1 MNVKWFGRRGDK
13 VRAED
18 TEPYDDWPLCP
29 GCCVRFSTTKQLDL
43 HLIDEGAS
51 HLQDAALPPSSDEW
65 MPDTD
70 LNLPAVKEE
79 IMTEPQT
86 ERRNHWDGEPDV
98 GYTEDDLRA
107 QEDDPFTPVAG
118 ERQPCEHC
126 RGRGY
131 VLTIRDYLDE
141 IVEMLPTG
149 DAEAK
154 DGLIAEFYRRMLAAY
169 PHLAFLFPPDLT
181 TGDALNS
188 KGHRQRDMLWN
199 GLEALLT
206 RYDPD
211 HRDSKNMKALV
222 TALEAFGRDHSAFL
236 REDGTVEGAT
246 EDEYIAVRNVLLRL
260 CQDALAEVWRPEHT
274 WALVRAYRFA
284 MVKMMNAA
292 EDNPLTTVARSPRR

>member
-1 MNVKWFGRRGDK
+1 MRLFRRRDDDGRP
-13 VRAED
+13 
-18 TEPYDDWPLCP
+18 EPLPPLEP
-29 GCCVRFSTTKQLDL
+29 WIS
-43 HLIDEGAS
+43 
-51 HLQDAALPPSSDEW
+51 PPSSDEW

-70 LNLPAVKEE
+70 TIPAVKEE

-86 ERRNHWDGEPDV
+86 EDP
-98 GYTEDDLRA
+98 
-107 QEDDPFTPVAG
+107 QPIDDPFAPVAG
-118 ERQPCEHC
+118 ERQPCENC

-154 DGLIAEFYRRMLAAY
+154 DGLIAEFYRRLLAAY

-211 HRDSKNMKALV
+211 HRDSKNMAALV

-292 EDNPLTTVARSPRR
+292 EDNPLTTVARAPRR

>member
-1 MNVKWFGRRGDK
+1 MSVKWFGRRGDK

-29 GCCVRFSTTKQLDL
+29 GCWVRFPTTKQLDL

-51 HLQDAALPPSSDEW
+51 HLQDAARPASSDEW
-65 MPDTD
+65 MPDTAT
-70 LNLPAVKEE
+70 NLPAVKEE

-86 ERRNHWDGEPDV
+86 ERRNHLDGEPDV
-98 GYTEDDLRA
+98 GYTKEDLRA
-107 QEDDPFTPVAG
+107 QEADRADHRDTCP
-118 ERQPCEHC
+118 EC
-126 RGRGY
+126 RGTGY

-154 DGLIAEFYRRMLAAY
+154 DGLIAEFYRRLLAAY
-169 PHLAFLFPPDLT
+169 PSLAFLFPPDLT

-188 KGHRQRDMLWN
+188 KGHRQRDQLWN

-211 HRDSKNMKALV
+211 HRTSENMRALT
-222 TALEAFGRDHSAFL
+222 TALEVFGRDHSAFL

-246 EDEYIAVRNVLLRL
+246 EDEYIAVRNVLLQL
-260 CQDALAEVWRPEHT
+260 CREALVNQWRSEHS
-274 WALVRAYRFA
+274 WALVKAYRFA

-292 EDNPLTTVARSPRR
+292 EDNPMTTVARSPRR